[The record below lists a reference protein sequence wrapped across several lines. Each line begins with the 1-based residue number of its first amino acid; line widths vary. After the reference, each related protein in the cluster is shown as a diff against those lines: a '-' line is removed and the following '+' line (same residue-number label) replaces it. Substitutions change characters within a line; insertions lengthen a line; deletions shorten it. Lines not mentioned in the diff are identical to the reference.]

1 MTSEQ
6 EKFQGIEFPDDA
18 DDMDSVPVDDFIR
31 ELEAKE
37 KDLHITA
44 DLSIEIA
51 EADFDDQNIPDFLQA
66 DLAADQPTEPVKA
79 SADNS
84 LQEEIRSLKVRVTE
98 AEAAR
103 LAVMEKAQQRVR
115 DFENLKNRTERERQE
130 TFSNQMCNLATEM
143 LPVLDNLNRA
153 LDFAS
158 EIPEQKSNEFQHFFD
173 GIRKH
178 LAWEL
183 V

>member
-66 DLAADQPTEPVKA
+66 DLVAKQTLSPAAPQV
-79 SADNS
+79 DNA
-84 LQEEIRSLKVRVTE
+84 LHEELRSLRVRVTE
-98 AEAAR
+98 AEAER
-103 LAVMEKAQQRVR
+103 LAVMEKAQRRIR
-115 DFENLKNRTERERQE
+115 DFENLK
-130 TFSNQMCNLATEM
+130 
-143 LPVLDNLNRA
+143 
-153 LDFAS
+153 
-158 EIPEQKSNEFQHFFD
+158 
-173 GIRKH
+173 
-178 LAWEL
+178 
-183 V
+183 